1 MEMSEVIAVA
11 GPSGVGKTTIS
22 RMIATICGLE
32 QTLILSSDD
41 LHKWPRSHKKWLQ
54 YTHFDPAANFLSL
67 GTEHI
72 NLLKRGKVVMRKKYD
87 HGTGN
92 FTPLQ
97 SVQPKPFI
105 VTEGL
110 HTLYSK
116 EDATIS
122 DIKIYVET
130 EPHLKDRWKIKRDI
144 SKRGYKL
151 SDVVETINRRKI
163 DEEKYITPQ
172 KKNADAI
179 VMFVEREGKIKFT
192 YALKNQ
198 RAEAIMHELNNLY
211 NIHDEFI
218 NMSQKLANH
227 FELTQNKGGN
237 MSYKYRESMII
248 TSSGSSFEDITP
260 TDGFTHC
267 TSNGVQVFSEQKR
280 PSMEAMIH
288 TQIKERTVL
297 HTHPCYVLA
306 ALCSKEAFDIIDNL
320 FGKEVAVVDYY
331 CPGADL
337 SNNFPDSSSTVFAK
351 NHGLFVGA
359 STFKECFE
367 RTLKINDMVKDFL
380 LKGKKQR
387 YLFPDACV
395 LEKENLFLHGFI
407 SSLMQSLSLTPDYLS
422 KKQVYNILN
431 LDAEKYRKET

>member
-1 MEMSEVIAVA
+1 
-11 GPSGVGKTTIS
+11 
-22 RMIATICGLE
+22 
-32 QTLILSSDD
+32 
-41 LHKWPRSHKKWLQ
+41 
-54 YTHFDPAANFLSL
+54 
-67 GTEHI
+67 
-72 NLLKRGKVVMRKKYD
+72 GKVVMRKKYD

-306 ALCSKEAFDIIDNL
+306 
-320 FGKEVAVVDYY
+320 
-331 CPGADL
+331 
-337 SNNFPDSSSTVFAK
+337 
-351 NHGLFVGA
+351 
-359 STFKECFE
+359 
-367 RTLKINDMVKDFL
+367 
-380 LKGKKQR
+380 
-387 YLFPDACV
+387 
-395 LEKENLFLHGFI
+395 
-407 SSLMQSLSLTPDYLS
+407 
-422 KKQVYNILN
+422 
-431 LDAEKYRKET
+431 